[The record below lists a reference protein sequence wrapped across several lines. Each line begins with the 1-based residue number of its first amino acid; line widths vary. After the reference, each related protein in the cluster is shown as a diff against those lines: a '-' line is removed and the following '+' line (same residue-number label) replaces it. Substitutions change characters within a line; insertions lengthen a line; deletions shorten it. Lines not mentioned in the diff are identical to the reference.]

1 MSEEFDDDDF
11 EETEVHIMI
20 EPREDAIA
28 KLGIDLDTFEEAL
41 TQAIDRRFEMID
53 GLGDDDEIPPIE
65 DTPVAIG
72 DRTFALRELADVV
85 ISDDGDDDDFD
96 ESE

>member
-1 MSEEFDDDDF
+1 MADDFDDDDF

-20 EPREDAIA
+20 EPRDDALA
-28 KLGIDLDTFEEAL
+28 RLGIDLDTFEEAL
-41 TQAIDRRFEMID
+41 SSAIDRRFEMID
-53 GLGDDDEIPPIE
+53 GLGADDEIPPIE

-72 DRTFALRELADVV
+72 DRTFALKELADVS
-85 ISDDGDDDDFD
+85 ITDDEDDA

>member
-1 MSEEFDDDDF
+1 MTEDYDDDDF

-20 EPREDAIA
+20 EPREEALA
-28 KLGIDLDTFEEAL
+28 KLGVDLDTFEEAL
-41 TQAIDRRFEMID
+41 SNAIDRRFEMID
-53 GLGDDDEIPPIE
+53 GLGVDDEIPPIE

-72 DRTFALRELADVV
+72 DRTFALKELADVS
-85 ISDDGDDDDFD
+85 ISDDEDD

>member
-1 MSEEFDDDDF
+1 MADEHDDDDF

-20 EPREDAIA
+20 EPREDA
-28 KLGIDLDTFEEAL
+28 LSRQGIDLDTFEEAL
-41 TQAIDRRFEMID
+41 SNAIDRRFEMID

-65 DTPVAIG
+65 EMPVAIG
-72 DRTFALRELADVV
+72 DRTFALKELADVM
-85 ISDDGDDDDFD
+85 ISESDD

>member
-1 MSEEFDDDDF
+1 MTDDFDDDDF

-28 KLGIDLDTFEEAL
+28 KLGVDLDAFEEAL
-41 TQAIDRRFEMID
+41 SKAIDKRFEMID
-53 GLGDDDEIPPIE
+53 GLGDEDEIPPIE
-65 DTPVAIG
+65 ETPITIG
-72 DRTFALRELADVV
+72 DRTFALKELADIV
-85 ISDDGDDDDFD
+85 ITDDEDDFD

>member
-1 MSEEFDDDDF
+1 MAADFDDDDDF
-11 EETEVHIMI
+11 EESEVHILI

-41 TQAIDRRFEMID
+41 SNAIDRRFEMID
-53 GLGDDDEIPPIE
+53 SLGDDDEIPPIE
-65 DTPVAIG
+65 ETPVAIG
-72 DRTFALRELADVV
+72 DRTFALKELADVV
-85 ISDDGDDDDFD
+85 ISDDEDFD

>member
-1 MSEEFDDDDF
+1 MTDDFDDDDF

-41 TQAIDRRFEMID
+41 SKAIDSRFEMID
-53 GLGDDDEIPPIE
+53 GLGDEDEIPPIE
-65 DTPVAIG
+65 DTPVTIG
-72 DRTFALRELADVV
+72 DRVFPLKDLADVV
-85 ISDDGDDDDFD
+85 ITDDEDDFD